1 MIINHL
7 KNKVMSVLD
16 WIFVIVLLAIIG
28 AVAVSV
34 WIVRKGKKGIG
45 KLKER
50 REERKAKK

>member
-1 MIINHL
+1 
-7 KNKVMSVLD
+7 MSVLD